1 MTSKDLLL
9 GQRIWGSGARHLTWS
24 VPPGVVA
31 IFPDSLNGSA
41 SQSMK
46 WRQQCPAP
54 ELAAQMCLSLGSV
67 PWRTWEPGGWAE
79 VGRGASSQEAGA

>member
-46 WRQQCPAP
+46 WRQQCPGGHGSP
-54 ELAAQMCLSLGSV
+54 VDGQRWGGEQAAKKQVL
-67 PWRTWEPGGWAE
+67 EGG
-79 VGRGASSQEAGA
+79 VMGG